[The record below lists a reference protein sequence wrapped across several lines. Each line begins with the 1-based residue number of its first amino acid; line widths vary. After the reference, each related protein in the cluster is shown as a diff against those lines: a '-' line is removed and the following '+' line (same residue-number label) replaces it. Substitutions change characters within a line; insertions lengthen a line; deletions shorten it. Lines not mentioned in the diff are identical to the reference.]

1 LMRSVSSIL
10 RILSSF
16 DTSTSVMAVIMPG
29 RLTSL
34 VRLVCGCVHNRC
46 GKGVGGLRE
55 GEGKGG
61 KSSGVESGT

>member
-1 LMRSVSSIL
+1 VGGRHEGGGGRGVEVAG
-10 RILSSF
+10 R
-16 DTSTSVMAVIMPG
+16 VIMPG

>member
-34 VRLVCGCVHNRC
+34 VRLVCVC
-46 GKGVGGLRE
+46 RE
-55 GEGKGG
+55 QDEKCA
-61 KSSGVESGT
+61 

>member
-34 VRLVCGCVHNRC
+34 VRLVCRA
-46 GKGVGGLRE
+46 GGAR
-55 GEGKGG
+55 GG
-61 KSSGVESGT
+61 GGGRA